1 MKRPDIVESVAQ
13 KHGWLVERREEYK
26 NGWSGQVVKNCRV
39 VRAPENNVV
48 KLVIDADGVPYHDAY
63 YMGRDGTVLLCE
75 YSEAFI
81 RQTAERESAMVTS
94 RSVAE
99 DGSILLEVVCCA

>member
-1 MKRPDIVESVAQ
+1 MKRPDIVEAVAE
-13 KHGWLVERREEYK
+13 KHGWTVEKSEEYK
-26 NGWSGQVVKNCRV
+26 NGWSGQVVKNCSV
-39 VRAPENNVV
+39 IRAPESRVV

-63 YMGRDGTVLLCE
+63 YMGRDGKALLCE

-81 RQTAERESAMVTS
+81 RQTAERENAIVTS

-99 DGSILLEVVCCA
+99 DGSILLEVVCYA